1 MMTSGQN
8 GKYIP
13 EQAYKM
19 VELYG
24 TEFFSDVLSRKKT
37 CELFV
42 RVPESLQTDKYIQ
55 IFEQQ

>member
-24 TEFFSDVLSRKKT
+24 IEFFSDVLSRKKT

-42 RVPESLQTDKYIQ
+42 RVPE
-55 IFEQQ
+55 